1 MFARLLC
8 NVCMLLVG
16 ACCVVCYV
24 RYVSF
29 FFLLS
34 FLNCEIKSGSGES
47 LSFGGA
53 KHQPGAWPPR
63 PPEAGTLSTGLEV
76 QA

>member
-1 MFARLLC
+1 MLDCFVMCVCCSLALVVLFVMFVMFL
-8 NVCMLLVG
+8 
-16 ACCVVCYV
+16 
-24 RYVSF
+24 SF
-29 FFLLS
+29 CLLS